1 MVNDLIG
8 LRHETAAKFYPG
20 CTTIDCFGL
29 FIETR
34 KRLGLHDYENDFQWV
49 YEEMEEK
56 ILPLRKIA
64 SRMKKIAKRTDTPK
78 EGDLALLPS
87 KNTTMGIGVVI
98 NGGILTI
105 TENGSSFW
113 TPKTDNAKFW
123 TPIDSVVL
131 N

>member
-34 KRLGLHDYENDFQWV
+34 KRLGLHDYGDNFQWV
-49 YEEMEEK
+49 YEEMEDK

-64 SRMKKIAKRTDTPK
+64 SRMRKIAKRTNTPK
-78 EGDLALLPS
+78 EGDFVLLPS

-98 NGGILTI
+98 HGGILTI
-105 TENGSSFW
+105 TENGPSFW
-113 TPKTDNAKFW
+113 MPKTDNAKFW
-123 TPIDSVVL
+123 TPINPAVL

>member
-8 LRHETAAKFYPG
+8 LRHETAAKFFPG

-34 KRLGLHDYENDFQWV
+34 KRLGLYDYEDDFQWV
-49 YEEMEEK
+49 YEEMEGK
-56 ILPLRKIA
+56 TLPLRKIA
-64 SRMKKIAKRTDTPK
+64 SRMKQIARRTKSPM
-78 EGDLALLPS
+78 EGDLVVLPS
-87 KNTTMGIGVVI
+87 KSTTMGLGVVI

-105 TENGSSFW
+105 TENGPSFW
-113 TPKTDNAKFW
+113 MPKTDNAKFW
-123 TPIDSVVL
+123 TPIDSVAL